1 MRLPRWVSA
10 WLPVLLL
17 ELVILFLSSRPRL
30 TGALPLP
37 YLDKGAHFLEYAALG
52 ALLFRALRLSGG
64 RPLQSALATWGL
76 IAMLG
81 LADEGLQSRIPG
93 RHSSIEDWL
102 ADVCG
107 GGAGIWLSALV
118 GRRFGRWEWKSSES
132 EPRPLE
138 SENGPSG
145 PDVME
150 TPHR

>member
-1 MRLPRWVSA
+1 
-10 WLPVLLL
+10 
-17 ELVILFLSSRPRL
+17 VILFLSSRPRL

-37 YLDKGAHFLEYAALG
+37 YLDKGAHLIEYAALG

-64 RPLQSALATWGL
+64 RPMQSALATWGM

-107 GGAGIWLSALV
+107 GAVGIWLSALV
-118 GRRFGRWEWKSSES
+118 GRRFGRWEWKPSES
-132 EPRPLE
+132 GRPLE
-138 SENGPSG
+138 SDAAPGA
-145 PDVME
+145 ME
-150 TPHR
+150 TRQR

>member
-17 ELVILFLSSRPRL
+17 ERVILVLSSRPRL